1 MDLVTASSGPI
12 RKHRQPVLS
21 SSSIQPSGH
30 LYVSWEATRPTNP
43 TANTSNSCMATSG
56 SGKSGHTLVVP
67 LITRQDNEDRVC
79 TKYSPASVVTGQS
92 KIKCNTLWNTFLLS
106 QFKVTLHRL
115 FSNSL
120 HSEHATFLI
129 KRSND
134 MFAGFQPTDNLRHP
148 LPGSSPG
155 TNGHP
160 WPSLCPCLEIV
171 GWIMHFSKNTSH
183 LESSSQAV
191 ALLSTQVAPLKAQ
204 LLQTWQLLQ
213 QKTQD
218 PLSL

>member
-79 TKYSPASVVTGQS
+79 TKYYSSMYSPASVVTGQS

-106 QFKVTLHRL
+106 QLKVTLHCCFQILCTVSTPLSSSREAMTCL
-115 FSNSL
+115 LDSNPRTIF
-120 HSEHATFLI
+120 ATPSPVPPLV
-129 KRSND
+129 
-134 MFAGFQPTDNLRHP
+134 PTDTPGPRFALALR
-148 LPGSSPG
+148 
-155 TNGHP
+155 
-160 WPSLCPCLEIV
+160 
-171 GWIMHFSKNTSH
+171 
-183 LESSSQAV
+183 
-191 ALLSTQVAPLKAQ
+191 
-204 LLQTWQLLQ
+204 
-213 QKTQD
+213 
-218 PLSL
+218 

>member
-1 MDLVTASSGPI
+1 MEYISFISVEGCI
-12 RKHRQPVLS
+12 
-21 SSSIQPSGH
+21 
-30 LYVSWEATRPTNP
+30 
-43 TANTSNSCMATSG
+43 
-56 SGKSGHTLVVP
+56 TL
-67 LITRQDNEDRVC
+67 
-79 TKYSPASVVTGQS
+79 
-92 KIKCNTLWNTFLLS
+92 
-106 QFKVTLHRL
+106 L

-160 WPSLCPCLEIV
+160 WPTFCPRLEIV
-171 GWIMHFSKNTSH
+171 CWITHFSKNTSH

-191 ALLSTQVAPLKAQ
+191 ALLSAQVAPLKAQ

>member
-92 KIKCNTLWNTFLLS
+92 QKLNATPYETHFLS
-106 QFKVTLHRL
+106 QLMVTLHRL

-160 WPSLCPCLEIV
+160 WPSLCPCLEMIL
-171 GWIMHFSKNTSH
+171 G
-183 LESSSQAV
+183 
-191 ALLSTQVAPLKAQ
+191 
-204 LLQTWQLLQ
+204 
-213 QKTQD
+213 
-218 PLSL
+218 